1 MNKGLIFAVSSAML
15 LSGCGTYAGA
25 GAYTGSTL
33 GSILG
38 SAIGGLN
45 DGPRGS
51 DIGTIVGMAGG
62 AIVGGAIGA
71 AADQKAQQDVDD
83 HYQDVQQRKARQNGY
98 QDGYQNGSQSNNSS
112 TYEQNTDDSGFDSTN
127 SGDDRIY
134 DFNGKDYTGN
144 YSAQQPTTSLPGS
157 SSVNNLTDAYKYTPN
172 IEIRNARF
180 VDDNQDNVI
189 ARGELCKVIFE
200 VMNRGNEV
208 LYDIQPT
215 VFEASGNRHVF
226 ISPSIHVEKIL
237 PGKGIRYTALV
248 KADNSLK
255 NGNVKICISVVQ
267 GNKAIFKV
275 SEFNIPTR
283 R

>member
-83 HYQDVQQRKARQNGY
+83 HYQDVQQRKARQN
-98 QDGYQNGSQSNNSS
+98 GYQNGSQSNNSS